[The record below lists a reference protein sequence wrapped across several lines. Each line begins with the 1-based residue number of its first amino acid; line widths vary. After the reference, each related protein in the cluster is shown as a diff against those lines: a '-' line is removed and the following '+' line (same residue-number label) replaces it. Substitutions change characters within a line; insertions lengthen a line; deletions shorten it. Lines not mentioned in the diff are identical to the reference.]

1 MADGLSWLIL
11 AYRVPGEPSRLRA
24 AVWRRLKGAGAVYLA
39 QSVAALPASAAAER
53 ILRGLRNDI
62 GVMGGSA
69 QLLLAEAVAG
79 EEHVVWLFNMARDD
93 EYAQIIAACDDLHTN
108 IESLLAERY
117 TTADLTQG
125 GRELSRLTRRDKQ
138 VRAADFF
145 GASRADAAA
154 AALAR
159 CRDALSRLADAVTR
173 TRAMD

>member
-1 MADGLSWLIL
+1 MAGGLSWLIL

-24 AVWRRLKGAGAVYLA
+24 AVRRRLKGAGAVYLA
-39 QSVAALPASAAAER
+39 QSVAALPASAAAAR

-69 QLLLAEAVAG
+69 QLLVAETVAG
-79 EEHVVWLFNMARDD
+79 EMHVVWLFNTARDD
-93 EYAQIIAACDDLHTN
+93 EYAQIIAACDDLYSDV
-108 IESLLAERY
+108 ESLLAERC
-117 TTADLTQG
+117 TPADLTQG
-125 GRELSRLTRRDKQ
+125 ERELTRLTRRDKQ

-145 GASRADAAA
+145 GASRADMAA

-173 TRAMD
+173 IRATD